1 MRLAVNLSPRSGR
14 ERFYW
19 GEEPP
24 RRPGDAGPS
33 SRTLRGLSRKPSR
46 TGALCLARDERALL
60 HGDLLP
66 ETWPRHV
73 APPLFREGTPPRP
86 PHHAPERPQTR
97 TGLRTS
103 ATERPRQRPPR
114 RAATDGGGAAPEALG
129 GAKRREASGAHG
141 SRPPPEAQRGREDEP
156 VQGTVRFSGQGGDG
170 KSGRWR
176 GIEDTLPAPRGGHE
190 GGGEEDPHGGG
201 TAATRLVR
209 GGGGQARTG
218 HRCTE
223 PCAGDV

>member
-129 GAKRREASGAHG
+129 GA
-141 SRPPPEAQRGREDEP
+141 
-156 VQGTVRFSGQGGDG
+156 
-170 KSGRWR
+170 
-176 GIEDTLPAPRGGHE
+176 
-190 GGGEEDPHGGG
+190 
-201 TAATRLVR
+201 
-209 GGGGQARTG
+209 RTG
-218 HRCTE
+218 RRTRSRNSSFQRSRRRWQERQMEMDRRHPTSNSRG
-223 PCAGDV
+223 A